1 MNDNENSFNYSSFE
15 EYYDNQEFQNNM
27 NELFGESQK
36 KLIFKIEKNKM
47 YKFFKPVFSLEN
59 ILTWKF
65 RLKEDQKSNVIETN
79 LPLIK
84 NITINVTNEEITHKY
99 KNILEEYQYL
109 PTQKNEKIKALKE
122 NEMKIRDSEFR
133 RRKQR
138 EIIFIII
145 KCNEIL
151 VSYLKFYMKK
161 NENYKILPSPPS

>member
-1 MNDNENSFNYSSFE
+1 M
-15 EYYDNQEFQNNM
+15 
-27 NELFGESQK
+27 
-36 KLIFKIEKNKM
+36 
-47 YKFFKPVFSLEN
+47 EN

-84 NITINVTNEEITHKY
+84 NTKINVTNEEITHKY

-109 PTQKNEKIKALKE
+109 PSQKNEKIKALKE

-151 VSYLKFYMKK
+151 VSYLKYYMKK
-161 NENYKILPSPPS
+161 NENYKILSSPPS

>member
-1 MNDNENSFNYSSFE
+1 MYDNENSFNYSSFE

-109 PTQKNEKIKALKE
+109 PTQKMKRLK
-122 NEMKIRDSEFR
+122 
-133 RRKQR
+133 
-138 EIIFIII
+138 
-145 KCNEIL
+145 L
-151 VSYLKFYMKK
+151 
-161 NENYKILPSPPS
+161 